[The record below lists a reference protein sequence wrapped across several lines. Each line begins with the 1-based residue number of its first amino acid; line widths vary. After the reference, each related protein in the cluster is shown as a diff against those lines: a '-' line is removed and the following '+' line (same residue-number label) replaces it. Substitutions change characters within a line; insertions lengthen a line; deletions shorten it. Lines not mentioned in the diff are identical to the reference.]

1 MNTVYAHQKRLTNL
15 YKPKAYN
22 RRFTVFVWFISFS
35 FTASVTLKVSASVVI
50 IDTFLS
56 YSLKGVLAKIKSTG
70 SIITN
75 KQQNYVYKCDE
86 VVPIFSMFILFYSK
100 AWVRVFYLNNEIMIM
115 ASHPPAWM
123 LTDDP
128 DEKLIFS

>member
-1 MNTVYAHQKRLTNL
+1 MPIKKGLRACVGPRLIIESL
-15 YKPKAYN
+15 
-22 RRFTVFVWFISFS
+22 RCLLGISFS
-35 FTASVTLKVSASVVI
+35 FTASMTSTVSASVVI
-50 IDTFLS
+50 IDTLS

-70 SIITN
+70 TIITN

-86 VVPIFSMFILFYSK
+86 VVPLFSMFVLFYSK
-100 AWVRVFYLNNEIMIM
+100 AWVRVFYLNNEIVIM
-115 ASHPPAWM
+115 AAHSPAWM

>member
-1 MNTVYAHQKRLTNL
+1 M
-15 YKPKAYN
+15 
-22 RRFTVFVWFISFS
+22 
-35 FTASVTLKVSASVVI
+35 SVVI

-56 YSLKGVLAKIKSTG
+56 YSLNSGVLAKIKNTG
-70 SIITN
+70 TIITN

-86 VVPIFSMFILFYSK
+86 VVPIFSMFVLFYSK

-115 ASHPPAWM
+115 ASYTQTGM

>member
-1 MNTVYAHQKRLTNL
+1 MPIKKGLRTYISPRLIIESL
-15 YKPKAYN
+15 
-22 RRFTVFVWFISFS
+22 RCLLGISFS
-35 FTASVTLKVSASVVI
+35 FTASMTSTVSASVVI
-50 IDTFLS
+50 IDTFLL

-70 SIITN
+70 TIITN

-86 VVPIFSMFILFYSK
+86 VVPLFSMFVLFYSK
-100 AWVRVFYLNNEIMIM
+100 AWVRVFYLNNEIVIM
-115 ASHPPAWM
+115 AAHPPTWM

>member
-1 MNTVYAHQKRLTNL
+1 MPIKKGLRTYISPRLIIEGL
-15 YKPKAYN
+15 
-22 RRFTVFVWFISFS
+22 RCLFGISFS
-35 FTASVTLKVSASVVI
+35 FTASMTSKVSVSVVI

-56 YSLKGVLAKIKSTG
+56 YSLNSGVLAKIKNTG
-70 SIITN
+70 TIITN

-86 VVPIFSMFILFYSK
+86 VVPIFSMLVLFYSK
-100 AWVRVFYLNNEIMIM
+100 AWVRVFYLNNEIVIM
-115 ASHPPAWM
+115 AAHPPAWM